1 LACGGEVQVSES
13 ASPPDKI
20 REQNSRPFVAV
31 PFVAVP
37 FVAVPFAAPQVHQP
51 EEYALDCETMRQLE
65 ALGGYGAIGPPDCEE
80 E

>member
-1 LACGGEVQVSES
+1 MQVSES

-37 FVAVPFAAPQVHQP
+37 VAAPQVHQP

-65 ALGGYGAIGPPDCEE
+65 ALGGYGVIGPPDCEE